1 MKATRQGTESQQDVM
16 VPVYQLQQWLWGSWN
31 WQPSLGSS
39 VTFVWE
45 GIMLSLEEFRNGDE
59 MVIRLFYDRGKN
71 SYIDRIRTELI
82 GHELGS
88 RDLYYKSCHKLLVH
102 GNIISDESCTACLVT
117 VFMCD
122 SQRHIFLEHLWMSL
136 MFIDWTSSEAMIYK
150 NE

>member
-1 MKATRQGTESQQDVM
+1 
-16 VPVYQLQQWLWGSWN
+16 
-31 WQPSLGSS
+31 
-39 VTFVWE
+39 
-45 GIMLSLEEFRNGDE
+45 MLSLEEFRNGDE
-59 MVIRLFYDRGKN
+59 MVIRLFYDHGKN

-136 MFIDWTSSEAMIYK
+136 MFIDWTSSEAMIYR
-150 NE
+150 NEWLTQYSALHMRIVQWILLITWSFTVRA